1 MKLTQTLPTKGIPVN
16 AHFLDLVKQG
26 QRPGCSTTERGARL
40 LATAV
45 LDHALGLD
53 NEATRGLVEWLT
65 WSRQFPTTA
74 RDYLEQ

>member
-26 QRPGCSTTERGARL
+26 KRPGCSTTERGARL

-45 LDHALGLD
+45 SDHALASGQRS
-53 NEATRGLVEWLT
+53 NARSGRVAYLVEK
-65 WSRQFPTTA
+65 FPTTA